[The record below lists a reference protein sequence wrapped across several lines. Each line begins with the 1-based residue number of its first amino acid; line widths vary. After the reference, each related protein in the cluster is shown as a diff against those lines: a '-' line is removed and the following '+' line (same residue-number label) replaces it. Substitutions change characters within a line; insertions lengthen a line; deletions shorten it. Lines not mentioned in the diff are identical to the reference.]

1 MKKIILVSIGVA
13 MIIGC
18 QGNQPPTI
26 NSINISPDTVFVGDT
41 SLLIISA
48 SDPEDESINYTWV
61 SIDEGGRN
69 YEGDSVRWFPI
80 SEGIY
85 RFFARVEDRWGL
97 ADTSETLSVNA
108 INGKITIY
116 DIEGSGKTVNIVWSR
131 YTGVAFSEYQIYMS
145 TTANFSKSEGTL
157 VYSTSNLLDTTC
169 TVTDLSS
176 GVYYFRA
183 FVVISSGS
191 SLGSEEHTFNMNAV
205 TPSTL
210 RDPYNI
216 KSNSVDLSWSPSPD
230 LDFYYY
236 EIHVSKTSNFTPST
250 ATLSGTNNTRNDTLD
265 TVTGLE
271 PGETYYFKV
280 VTVDTSNN
288 RGFSNEVSAK
298 TLNYTEAG
306 KCDLMNGHSMDMVMI
321 GSYMYVAAK
330 EAGLVSI
337 NVSNSQNPS
346 ADGGFSSG
354 YNECND
360 VYGDNNYLYVAM
372 EDSVFVLQHTTN
384 PANPTTVGKVTVR
397 SATRPDAIAL
407 SIFKLGTY
415 LYTGLQNNNIYYL
428 IVIDISNPATPTP
441 VVGGELQIPSK
452 PNDIYVDGSYAYI
465 ADGTAGIVIVDIA
478 DPAHMSIA
486 GQLALN
492 DDAQAI
498 HISSSYAYIAASSE
512 GFIIYDISSPTSP
525 SKIAQWKTSNS
536 DAQDVYIQG
545 GKAYLADGDN
555 YTKVFNVSDPSDPVL
570 EREINVGKNN
580 TTIWAKISTTGKF
593 IYIGDW
599 DNLFTVVEWE

>member
-1 MKKIILVSIGVA
+1 MKKIILLGIVVV
-13 MIIGC
+13 MIVGC

-26 NSINISPDTVFVGDT
+26 NSVKITPDTVFVGDT
-41 SLLIISA
+41 SLLVISA
-48 SDPEDESINYTWV
+48 TDPEGEALTYSWV

-69 YEGDSVRWFPI
+69 YAGDSVRWFPI
-80 SEGIY
+80 SEGTY
-85 RFFARVEDRWGL
+85 RFFGRVEDKWGL
-97 ADTSETLSVNA
+97 ADTSETLSVSA
-108 INGKITIY
+108 IKGNISIY
-116 DIEGSGKTVNIVWSR
+116 NIEGSGTGVDIVWSR

-145 TTANFSKSEGTL
+145 TTPNFSKDEGTL
-157 VYSTSNLLDTTC
+157 AYSTSNLLDTTC
-169 TVTDLSS
+169 TVTGLSS
-176 GVYYFRA
+176 GVYYFKA

-191 SLGSEEHTFNMNAV
+191 SLGSEEYSFNMNAV
-205 TPSTL
+205 TPVTL

-230 LDFYYY
+230 LDFSYY

-250 ATLSGTNNTRNDTLD
+250 ATLAGTNNTRNDTLD

-280 VTVDTSNN
+280 VSVDTSNN
-288 RGFSNEVSAK
+288 RGISNEVSAK
-298 TLNYTEAG
+298 TLNYIERG
-306 KCDLMNGHSMDMVMI
+306 KCDLMNGHSMDMVMV

-337 NVSNSQNPS
+337 NVSNAQNPS
-346 ADGGFSSG
+346 ADGGFKSG
-354 YNECND
+354 FNECND

-372 EDSVFVLQHTTN
+372 EDSVFILNHTAD
-384 PANPTTVGKVTVR
+384 PANPTTVGKVYVR

-407 SIFKLGTY
+407 TIFKLGTY
-415 LYTGLQNNNIYYL
+415 LYIGIQNNNVYYL
-428 IVIDISNPATPTP
+428 LVADITNPATPTL
-441 VVGGELQIPSK
+441 VAGGELQIPSK

-465 ADGTAGIVIVDIA
+465 ADGTAGIVIVDVA

-492 DDAQAI
+492 DEAEAI
-498 HISSSYAYIAASSE
+498 HISGSYAYIAARTE

-525 SKIAQWKTSNS
+525 SKIAQWKVSDSN
-536 DAQDVYIQG
+536 AKDVYVQG
-545 GKAYLADGDN
+545 GKAYLADGED
-555 YTKVFNVSDPSDPVL
+555 YTKVFDVSDPSNPVL

-580 TTIWAKISTTGKF
+580 TTIWAKISATGKF